1 MANYPGNSKLNMTN
15 TPSLSLVIEPKE
27 LQTIQNNEDILIVD
41 LSSPK
46 QYQQA
51 HIPEAVFL
59 DYAHIVGMNQ
69 PYTGLLPET
78 DQFEHIINSL
88 GITKNT
94 QIIAYDEE
102 GGGKAARLIW
112 TLHAMNHTKAS
123 MLNGG
128 LIAWYREKFP
138 LNSNRVISQ
147 ANPNDQHYKV
157 DFNLQP
163 VVANTEYIIEN
174 LENNAV
180 ALLDA
185 RNIDEYMGQ
194 AKYAQKTGHIPGAK
208 HFEWSRAMDTEA
220 NYRLLSKEKLQ
231 PMLDELGLT
240 KDKEI
245 IVYCQSHHRSAL
257 SYLMLKY
264 LGYEKVRGYPG
275 SWSEWGNRTDTP
287 VET

>member
-1 MANYPGNSKLNMTN
+1 MTN
-15 TPSLSLVIEPKE
+15 HTSLSLVIEPE
-27 LQTIQNNEDILIVD
+27 TLQTLQDNKNILIVD
-41 LSSPK
+41 LSTPK

-51 HIPEAVFL
+51 HIPEAVFI
-59 DYAHIVGMNQ
+59 DYGHIVGMNQ
-69 PYTGLLPET
+69 PYTGLLPEPA
-78 DQFEHIINSL
+78 QFEQVVNSL
-88 GITKNT
+88 GITPDT
-94 QIIAYDEE
+94 HIIAYDEE

-112 TLHAMNHTKAS
+112 TLHAMGHNNAS

-138 LNSNRVISQ
+138 LSNEPVIRSP
-147 ANPNDQHYKV
+147 NPSEKHYKV
-157 DFNLQP
+157 DFSLQP
-163 VVANTEYIIEN
+163 VVANTDYIKAN

-185 RNIDEYMGQ
+185 RSIDEYMGQ
-194 AKYAQKTGHIPGAK
+194 AKYAQKTGRIPGAK
-208 HFEWSRAMDTEA
+208 HFEWTRAMDESA
-220 NYRLLSKEKLQ
+220 NYRLLSKDTLQ

-240 KDKEI
+240 PDKEI

-287 VET
+287 IESE

>member
-1 MANYPGNSKLNMTN
+1 MPN
-15 TPSLSLVIEPKE
+15 TPPPVTPPLAIAPLVIEPAA
-27 LQTIQNNEDILIVD
+27 LQSIQNNESLLIID
-41 LSSPK
+41 LSTPK

-51 HIPEAVFL
+51 HIPGAVFI
-59 DYAHIVGMNQ
+59 DYGHIVGMNR
-69 PYTGLLPET
+69 PYTGLLPEQ

-88 GITKNT
+88 GITPNT
-94 QIIAYDEE
+94 HIVAYDEE

-112 TLHAMNHTKAS
+112 TLHAMNHDKAS

-138 LNSNRVISQ
+138 LTNEAVTSQ
-147 ANPNDQHYKV
+147 PNATDQHYKV
-157 DFNLQP
+157 DFTLQP
-163 VVANTEYIIEN
+163 VVANTEYIKEN
-174 LENNAV
+174 LENANV
-180 ALLDA
+180 GLLDA
-185 RNIDEYMGQ
+185 RSIDEYMGQ
-194 AKYAQKTGHIPGAK
+194 AKYAQKSGRIPGAK
-208 HFEWSRAMDTEA
+208 HFEWTQAMDESA
-220 NYRLLSKEKLQ
+220 NYRLLDKETLQ

-240 KDKEI
+240 QDKEI

-287 VET
+287 IEG